1 MKGHWI
7 EQVIGWSH
15 IAFHPLKQ
23 SLVLEHCGWK
33 NNVVTELLVTIEHIY
48 LKQKLQMCSFFQ
60 KKI

>member
-33 NNVVTELLVTIEHIY
+33 
-48 LKQKLQMCSFFQ
+48 KQRGDRAPCNH
-60 KKI
+60 